1 MPTFTCECCGEPFE
15 RAEKQ
20 PGRPAYRC
28 AECRRKNRGRPMER
42 PENCLFCGTPLVVT
56 PYSMGRPP
64 KYCRPACRQAYYRR
78 QAKRAAES

>member
-28 AECRRKNRGRPMER
+28 AECRRKNRVRPVER
-42 PENCLFCGTPLVVT
+42 PANCLFCGAPLPPN
-56 PYSMGRPP
+56 PYGEGRPR
-64 KYCRPACRQAYYRR
+64 KYCSPAHRQAHYRR
-78 QAKRAAES
+78 RAKGAAS